1 MRIGLVL
8 PAVPGYSETFFVNKI
23 KGLHSH
29 GHEVVLFVSGSHTVK
44 TFQGATVVASPKLSG
59 NLLLVFLQ
67 EGYSF
72 LILLLLNFREVR
84 QFYCLERNVGTS
96 FFSILKKMIIN
107 HHLLSA
113 KLDWLHFGFGTMALE
128 RENVA
133 QAIGAKMAVS
143 FRGFDIAIYPLKNP
157 NCYAKLW
164 KKVDKVHVISDDIAD
179 LVYKNGF
186 KNKEKVFKICPA
198 IDVNYFSN
206 VKETGANTTIQILT
220 IARLH
225 WKKGLEYTLEAL
237 AILKKQGVVF
247 RYTIIGEG
255 TEKERLLFAVHQL
268 GLTDSVTFTGKLE
281 PTAVRQLLS
290 EATMYV
296 QYSNQEGFCNA
307 VLEAQAMGKLC
318 IVSDAEGLAENVID
332 GVTGFVVA
340 KRNPVSLANKIMDVN
355 RLPTIEKAEISKKA
369 MERVMSEFRIEK
381 QIEKF
386 IFFYE
391 KKYKKI

>member
-23 KGLHSH
+23 KGLRSH
-29 GHEVVLFVSGSHTVK
+29 GHEVLLFVPGSHLVK
-44 TFQGATVVASPKLSG
+44 IFEGATVVATPKRSG
-59 NLLLVFLQ
+59 NLQLLFLQ
-67 EGYSF
+67 KSYSF
-72 LILLLLNFREVR
+72 LVLLLFNFRAVQ
-84 QFYCLERNVGTS
+84 QFYRLEQNEGTS
-96 FFSILKKMIIN
+96 FCSILKKMILN
-107 HHLLSA
+107 HPLLSA
-113 KLDWLHFGFGTMALE
+113 KLDWIHFGFGTTVLE

-157 NCYAKLW
+157 NCYFKLW

-186 KNKEKVFKICPA
+186 QNREKVFKICPA

-206 VKETGANTTIQILT
+206 VNGTGTNPTIQILT

-237 AILKKQGVVF
+237 ALLKKKGVAF
-247 RYTIIGEG
+247 HYTVVGDG
-255 TEKERLLFAVHQL
+255 PEKERLLFAAHQL
-268 GLTDSVTFTGKLE
+268 GLTDRVTFTGILE
-281 PTAVRQLLS
+281 PATVRQILGDASL
-290 EATMYV
+290 YV
-296 QYSNQEGFCNA
+296 QYSVQEGFCNA

-332 GVTGFVVA
+332 GVTGFVIA
-340 KRNPVSLANKIMDVN
+340 KRNPVSLAEKIQAVTKMSE
-355 RLPTIEKAEISKKA
+355 IEKMTMTEKAISRMKN
-369 MERVMSEFRIEK
+369 EFTLE
-381 QIEKF
+381 QQQNNF
-386 IFFYE
+386 LAFYTTD
-391 KKYKKI
+391 

>member
-23 KGLHSH
+23 RGLHLH
-29 GHEVVLFVSGSHTVK
+29 GHEVFLFVSGSHIVK
-44 TFQGATVVASPKLSG
+44 TFEGATVVAAPKLSG
-59 NLLLVFLQ
+59 NLPLVFLQ
-67 EGYSF
+67 ESCSF
-72 LILLLLNFREVR
+72 LILLLLNFKVVR
-84 QFYCLERNVGTS
+84 QFYRLERNEGTS

-157 NCYAKLW
+157 NCYDKLW

-186 KNKEKVFKICPA
+186 QNKEKIFKVCPA

-206 VKETGANTTIQILT
+206 VKETEANQKIQILT

-237 AILKKQGVVF
+237 ALLKKKGVAF
-247 RYTIIGEG
+247 QYTIVGDGI
-255 TEKERLLFAVHQL
+255 EKERLLFAAHQL
-268 GLTDSVTFTGKLE
+268 GLTDSITFTGKLE
-281 PTAVRQLLS
+281 PTVVRQLLGD
-290 EATMYV
+290 ATLYV
-296 QYSNQEGFCNA
+296 QYSIQEGFCNA

-318 IVSDAEGLAENVID
+318 IVSDAEGLSENVID

-340 KRNPVSLANKIMDVN
+340 KRNPVSLAEKIQAVTEMTEN
-355 RLPTIEKAEISKKA
+355 EKSLMTEKAISRMKN
-369 MERVMSEFRIEK
+369 EFTLE
-381 QIEKF
+381 QQQNKF
-386 IFFYE
+386 LAFYNF
-391 KKYKKI
+391 

>member
-23 KGLHSH
+23 RGLHSH
-29 GHEVVLFVSGSHTVK
+29 GHEVVLFVSGSHKIK
-44 TFQGATVVASPKLSG
+44 TFEGATVVASPKLSG
-59 NLLLVFLQ
+59 NLPLLFLQ
-67 EGYSF
+67 ESCSF
-72 LILLLLNFREVR
+72 LILLLLNFKVVR
-84 QFYCLERNVGTS
+84 QFYRLERNDESS
-96 FFSILKKMIIN
+96 FFSILKKMVLN

-157 NCYAKLW
+157 NCYDKLW

-186 KNKEKVFKICPA
+186 ENKEKVFKICPA

-206 VKETGANTTIQILT
+206 VKETEATQTIQILT

-237 AILKKQGVVF
+237 ALLKKKGVAF
-247 RYTIIGEG
+247 QYTIVGDGI
-255 TEKERLLFAVHQL
+255 EKERLLFAAHQL
-268 GLTDSVTFTGKLE
+268 GLTDRVTFTGKLE
-281 PTAVRQLLS
+281 PTVVRQLLGD
-290 EATMYV
+290 ATLYV
-296 QYSNQEGFCNA
+296 QYSIQEGFCNA

-318 IVSDAEGLAENVID
+318 IVSDAEGLSENVID

-340 KRNPVSLANKIMDVN
+340 KRNPVSLAEKIQAVTKLAENEKRMM
-355 RLPTIEKAEISKKA
+355 TEKAISRMKN
-369 MERVMSEFRIEK
+369 EFTLEQQQK
-381 QIEKF
+381 EF
-386 IFFYE
+386 LEFYTTD
-391 KKYKKI
+391 